1 MKTKNSE
8 GTEKRKKK
16 LSVETFIYLLIWLRL
31 TRIQSLYMNTQKL
44 LGRET
49 TTA

>member
-8 GTEKRKKK
+8 GTEKREEK

-31 TRIQSLYMNTQKL
+31 TRMQSLYMNT
-44 LGRET
+44 
-49 TTA
+49 